1 MTEQIGSREEIRF
14 PDIPHT
20 AEAHEAYY
28 ADAIEKIKNGET
40 VWVQRSFDSD
50 SGRVLDL
57 FSDKKYRGFIE
68 QEYDDMA
75 CDVYIAPPD
84 DPAGEPQRL
93 NYRRVDVQYGAELL
107 LSAVETPASPPTPS
121 GFGYRGH

>member
-1 MTEQIGSREEIRF
+1 MAEQIGSREEVRF

-28 ADAIEKIKNGET
+28 ADALEKIRSGET
-40 VWVQRSFDSD
+40 VWVQRGFDSD

-75 CDVYIAPPD
+75 CDVYLAPAD
-84 DPAGEPQRL
+84 DPAGEPRRL
-93 NYRRVDVQYGAELL
+93 NYQRVDVQYGAELL
-107 LSAVETPASPPTPS
+107 LSAVEAPESPPTPS
-121 GFGYRGH
+121 GYGRHGH